1 MDAAVPKMPGA
12 TPEFQAMGVLG
23 FVLRR
28 ICNQTWVMGNTNQHN
43 TCCNGLYAC
52 IHITSFVDLISLT
65 LCFSLASYP
74 SLDGI
79 HCAAYPEFDANIFI
93 SWLVILLFRWLKQS

>member
-65 LCFSLASYP
+65 LCFFIGFVS
-74 SLDGI
+74 
-79 HCAAYPEFDANIFI
+79 IFGWYTLRRI
-93 SWLVILLFRWLKQS
+93 PRI